1 MKDSALLQIS
11 QKIKE
16 IRKSSGMTVQELA
29 ERSDVSKG
37 MISQIENSRT
47 VPSLLVLI
55 QIIKALEIE
64 LSAFFGNINF
74 DRDSPIL
81 VLRKE
86 ELTSFEKEDALG
98 YHYQR
103 IFSKS
108 IKSSTIDFVLL
119 TLEPGA
125 VREKV
130 ITEAFEFKYIIQ
142 GEIVYRFDNEE
153 IILNAGDSMFFD
165 GRLPHAPINLS
176 NSTALMLVIYFFE

>member
-16 IRKSSGMTVQELA
+16 IRKASGMTVQELA
-29 ERSDVSKG
+29 ERSEVTKG

-55 QIIKALEIE
+55 QIIKALGIE
-64 LSAFFGNINF
+64 LNSFFGDINF
-74 DRDSPIL
+74 EKDLPLLII
-81 VLRKE
+81 RKE
-86 ELTSFEKEDALG
+86 ELTSFEKEDANG

-119 TLEPGA
+119 TLAPGA
-125 VREKV
+125 EREKV
-130 ITEAFEFKYIIQ
+130 VTEAFEFKYVIE
-142 GEIVYRFDNEE
+142 GEVTYRFNAKDV
-153 IILNAGDSMFFD
+153 ILKNGDALFFD
-165 GRLPHAPINLS
+165 GRLPHAPLNM
-176 NSTALMLVIYFFE
+176 STGNAIILAVYFFE